1 MASAEADPGTGVLQ
15 PAHAG
20 AWTEEAYLA
29 LSPADRVHRRVELL
43 DGSLLVA
50 PGTGERHAAAVAAV
64 RAAVAAVLPPGLEVT
79 GPVALR
85 LGPGRILVPDLV
97 VAAPAAEGTGEVRDS
112 SVALVVIDVVGR
124 ANGVADRWFKPQLY
138 AGCRI
143 PYALL
148 VDHDEPFAVGSM
160 LIGGR
165 FHEYA
170 EAGPGGVLR
179 LDEPFHLELD
189 LAALT
194 AGGVPD
200 ADGAGP
206 AEGSSAEGDPDG
218 GDQAQG
224 GAGGDDAA
232 GEDAVDGDSAGGGAA
247 GGDPAAAG
255 PAGDDPTGGDPARGD
270 HLGSDPTGGDRSG
283 GDPARGAGPGVPA
296 SWATARGAAGRDGAG
311 RDGAGQDG
319 AGQDGTGSHDA
330 GPDGADPRTGRDTVA
345 GASDDPDRSRE
356 PVGAGSD
363 TDGARPGDPDRG
375 APGPA

>member
-97 VAAPAAEGTGEVRDS
+97 VAAPAAEGSGEVRDS

-179 LDEPFHLELD
+179 LDEPFALELD
-189 LAALT
+189 LAALA
-194 AGGVPD
+194 AGAVPED
-200 ADGAGP
+200 AP
-206 AEGSSAEGDPDG
+206 AAEP
-218 GDQAQG
+218 A
-224 GAGGDDAA
+224 AEPADAA
-232 GEDAVDGDSAGGGAA
+232 GPPEPDPGPDSVAA
-247 GGDPAAAG
+247 EAADPGTGDPE
-255 PAGDDPTGGDPARGD
+255 P
-270 HLGSDPTGGDRSG
+270 
-283 GDPARGAGPGVPA
+283 
-296 SWATARGAAGRDGAG
+296 
-311 RDGAGQDG
+311 
-319 AGQDGTGSHDA
+319 
-330 GPDGADPRTGRDTVA
+330 ADPERDA
-345 GASDDPDRSRE
+345 PR
-356 PVGAGSD
+356 PV
-363 TDGARPGDPDRG
+363 
-375 APGPA
+375 

>member
-194 AGGVPD
+194 AGGGPD
-200 ADGAGP
+200 AAGAEPVGDG
-206 AEGSSAEGDPDG
+206 SAEGDPGG
-218 GDQAQG
+218 GDPAQG
-224 GAGGDDAA
+224 GAG
-232 GEDAVDGDSAGGGAA
+232 GEDAVDGDAAGGAA

-255 PAGDDPTGGDPARGD
+255 PAGDDPTGGEPARGD
-270 HLGSDPTGGDRSG
+270 HIGSDPTGGDRPG

-296 SWATARGAAGRDGAG
+296 SWATARGGAGRDGAG

-319 AGQDGTGSHDA
+319 TGSDGPGSHEA
-330 GPDGADPRTGRDTVA
+330 GPDGADPRTGRDAVT